1 MWVYSDTAYITG
13 LDPATSYDFFVTT
26 LCSATDSSA
35 ATAALAQF
43 TQCAAI
49 ATPWSENFDNTTT
62 GSAFNPSLPQC
73 WDFYTDGVGSFY
85 YPYFYNRNYSFYA
98 NSGTNFL
105 YGYRSS
111 STSTSTAYGDTTM
124 IITPEIQGLDSATKQ
139 LEFYARTTSAGRPGE
154 VLIGLTDA
162 AGTPGSLTIVDTIY
176 APATTY
182 SKYTV
187 YLDGATT
194 GDARIA
200 FMLRR
205 TPGTYD
211 YICIDDVSV
220 TDIPPCPEPI
230 GLSLAGTTQTTG
242 TISWS
247 SSSAAFNIEVGPMG
261 FTQGTGTSYSSTT
274 TSYTATGLTQNT
286 YYDAYV
292 MSNCTSTGDG
302 TSNWVGPFTFKTE
315 CGDFSVPLTE
325 GFEGFSSGNTADPNL
340 PDCWEYAKT
349 GTSSSFY
356 AYNYNYSFYSNTGN
370 NSVRFYGYASTT
382 SSNSA
387 DGDTLAAFSPRIA
400 GLSGNDKQVIFN
412 VRTSSSVAYYNS
424 KIIIA
429 TADTNSSLGSIHI
442 VDTVN
447 YSSVYQEFTV
457 DLINLPSNAS
467 RVVFMIVPEFV
478 SGYTY
483 SYTYAYLDDIEIRDI
498 PACPEASDI
507 VGTAT
512 SDTSFTFSWSD
523 SSTVSQYVIEWGP
536 TGFTQGTGIPYDSIT
551 GANWSIDT
559 LTSNTTYD
567 LYIQSICPSQGMNS
581 PWYGPVTVTTPCSPV
596 STPWSD
602 GFENSPSYSGGNGN
616 PNLPSCWTYDGNVG
630 NSYSMGYGYSY
641 YANSGSYSLYNYMYS
656 NGGDTNVVST
666 PLIKNLEEG
675 GFELSFYA
683 RTSSTNYPGVFD
695 VVLTDIEG
703 RMESARLVQS
713 ISLSGNTS
721 YQQFKVYL
729 DSNVVQDGDRRVGFR
744 FYSKTNTYDYVYIDD
759 VEINDIPSCFNYNHE
774 VSNITSS
781 GGQGSWSY
789 MGSNCFNIEYG
800 PSGFVQGTGI
810 GSTVS
815 NVSVPHTFSNLNQN
829 TTYDYYVQNCCTNQ
843 WEGPF
848 SFTTECS
855 GPLSGGVYTVGSTG
869 SFETI
874 DSAFTVLNNCGI
886 SGPITLQL
894 LSGYHVPSVELGSIN
909 GSSASNTVTIKGSA
923 SASDTLRNIVFNGT
937 SYLTLSDLSIKSNGG
952 YAIRLNGTSHINITG
967 NTIISPQSSSS
978 SVIGIVASESSTS
991 YSSGTEGE
999 TYLTISDNDIQGG
1012 YFAINLYGNSSYL
1025 NTNISI
1031 TNNTI
1036 TDAYY
1041 YGLYIYYARDVEVSD
1056 NTITDFSNTYNYG
1069 AYLYRLDGG
1078 LITRNEFNSYYSLYT
1093 YYFSTTSEASI
1104 QSEISNNMFYG
1115 GYYGMRVY
1123 YGSNLKVYHNS
1134 IVGSYYGLYDYN
1146 NTSDVDIRNNII
1158 QGGTYSLY
1166 SYYSSASRDYNLYY
1180 GLGSNLAY
1188 VSGSYAS
1195 DLTALQAFDSS
1206 KDQNSLSGDPIFV
1219 SATDLHATGV
1229 LPHNNGDDSAT
1240 VSLDFDGEARP
1251 SGFNSNPDIGADE
1264 FEIFTSQ
1271 NFTSALDTSICFGD
1285 SITLT
1290 TNYTN
1295 SSSSLWTSGE
1305 SSQSITVVATS
1316 DSAVYTIQTSSD
1328 SVRFE
1333 QFIIRAYTL
1342 PEAYLSSTGT
1352 IYKCEEDSVDIS
1364 AYGTNGTYAW
1374 NNSLTTATVTIASQ
1388 GSYWFTVTDSNACS
1402 SISDTLNL
1410 VDYSPISSQL
1420 TWNNPDTS
1428 SGGNVGLV
1436 NLDTIV
1442 TCFGTS
1448 VSLSSSSDASTTY
1461 WSTGDS
1467 AATLFAEQSGAYY
1480 ATTWSSNGCIGTTDT
1495 VFVQVKAQLP
1505 DSILTAS
1512 LVQRCIDESALLT
1525 IGSGSNLMYSWN
1537 TGATSN
1543 QISVSTNGDY
1553 FATITDDFG
1562 CSATTDTV
1570 EFLNYDDPNDTV
1582 WASSA
1587 TTFCDGNTVL
1597 LSVSNNSIYSW
1608 NTGDSTQNISIGA
1621 SGSYWAQVT
1630 DSNGCSVQTDTI
1642 VVTANPLPLEVITN
1656 TGSAVYCDGDSTV
1669 LMLTGQNTYQWSNG
1683 DSTDDISVFT
1693 SGDYFAMLT
1702 DSNGCQSYSDTVAI
1716 TVNALPSDSLVISG
1730 NTEFCQGDSV
1740 IVAALTNVSYIW
1752 NTGDTT
1758 QQVAVSSTSAIT
1770 GMVTDANGCTRQL
1783 DTALITVNPL
1793 PNDSIYATGPTTFCL
1808 GDSVVILSA
1817 DASAMHLWN
1826 TLDTSSSIVAT
1837 SSGAYYVG
1845 LVTNKGCIGASDTID
1860 VVANPNPNAS
1870 ITINGSL
1877 DLCPGDSVEL
1887 IANQGL
1893 TYYWTTGDS
1902 TQAITVAQ
1910 TGNFVVDVTNGF
1922 GCTKA
1927 STVQSVVLHPF
1938 PQTSVILGDTTGIIP
1953 LQQYTYVVTQTLGN
1967 TYNWTAING
1976 AVVSGQGTNIASVIW
1991 SQDTVGSLQVVESNG
2006 YCTDTSSLSIRTNIG
2021 LNEYG
2026 LRNVE
2031 LFPNPTQGNVFISAD
2046 EPLGEIKVYAATGA
2060 LVTSKYTTETSV
2072 HFDFSTLSAGVYWIT
2087 IGTERYRLV
2096 VMH

>member
-1 MWVYSDTAYITG
+1 
-13 LDPATSYDFFVTT
+13 
-26 LCSATDSSA
+26 
-35 ATAALAQF
+35 
-43 TQCAAI
+43 
-49 ATPWSENFDNTTT
+49 
-62 GSAFNPSLPQC
+62 
-73 WDFYTDGVGSFY
+73 
-85 YPYFYNRNYSFYA
+85 
-98 NSGTNFL
+98 
-105 YGYRSS
+105 
-111 STSTSTAYGDTTM
+111 
-124 IITPEIQGLDSATKQ
+124 
-139 LEFYARTTSAGRPGE
+139 
-154 VLIGLTDA
+154 
-162 AGTPGSLTIVDTIY
+162 
-176 APATTY
+176 
-182 SKYTV
+182 
-187 YLDGATT
+187 
-194 GDARIA
+194 
-200 FMLRR
+200 
-205 TPGTYD
+205 
-211 YICIDDVSV
+211 
-220 TDIPPCPEPI
+220 
-230 GLSLAGTTQTTG
+230 
-242 TISWS
+242 
-247 SSSAAFNIEVGPMG
+247 
-261 FTQGTGTSYSSTT
+261 
-274 TSYTATGLTQNT
+274 
-286 YYDAYV
+286 
-292 MSNCTSTGDG
+292 
-302 TSNWVGPFTFKTE
+302 
-315 CGDFSVPLTE
+315 
-325 GFEGFSSGNTADPNL
+325 
-340 PDCWEYAKT
+340 
-349 GTSSSFY
+349 
-356 AYNYNYSFYSNTGN
+356 
-370 NSVRFYGYASTT
+370 
-382 SSNSA
+382 
-387 DGDTLAAFSPRIA
+387 
-400 GLSGNDKQVIFN
+400 
-412 VRTSSSVAYYNS
+412 
-424 KIIIA
+424 
-429 TADTNSSLGSIHI
+429 
-442 VDTVN
+442 
-447 YSSVYQEFTV
+447 
-457 DLINLPSNAS
+457 
-467 RVVFMIVPEFV
+467 
-478 SGYTY
+478 
-483 SYTYAYLDDIEIRDI
+483 
-498 PACPEASDI
+498 
-507 VGTAT
+507 
-512 SDTSFTFSWSD
+512 
-523 SSTVSQYVIEWGP
+523 
-536 TGFTQGTGIPYDSIT
+536 
-551 GANWSIDT
+551 
-559 LTSNTTYD
+559 
-567 LYIQSICPSQGMNS
+567 
-581 PWYGPVTVTTPCSPV
+581 
-596 STPWSD
+596 
-602 GFENSPSYSGGNGN
+602 
-616 PNLPSCWTYDGNVG
+616 
-630 NSYSMGYGYSY
+630 
-641 YANSGSYSLYNYMYS
+641 
-656 NGGDTNVVST
+656 GGDTNVVFT
-666 PLIKNLEEG
+666 PLIENLEDG

-683 RTSSTNYPGVFD
+683 RTSSSSYPGGFD
-695 VVLTDIEG
+695 VVMTDAAGNYET
-703 RMESARLVQS
+703 ARTVKNM
-713 ISLSGNTS
+713 SLNGNTS
-721 YQQFKVYL
+721 YQQYQVYL
-729 DSNVVQDGDRRVGFR
+729 DSNVVQQGDKRVGFR
-744 FYSKTNTYDYVYIDD
+744 FYSKTNSYDYVYIDD
-759 VEINDIPSCFNYNHE
+759 VEIDAIPTCMNYNHA

-781 GGQGSWSY
+781 GGQANWSY
-789 MGSNCFNIEYG
+789 TGTNCFSIEYG
-800 PSGFVQGTGI
+800 LSGFIQGTGA
-810 GSTVS
+810 GTAVS
-815 NVSVPHTFSNLNQN
+815 NTTAPYSFANLNQN
-829 TTYDYYVQNCCTNQ
+829 TSYDYYVQNCCTNK

-886 SGPITLQL
+886 SGPVTLQL
-894 LSGYHVPSVELGSIN
+894 LSGYHVPSVELGLIN
-909 GSSASNTVTIKGSA
+909 GSSASNTVTIKGSTN
-923 SASDTLRNIVFNGT
+923 ASDTLRNVVLNGA
-937 SYLTLSDLSIKSNGG
+937 SYVTLKDLAIKTNGG
-952 YAIRLNGTSHINITG
+952 YAIRLNGTSHITVSG
-967 NTIISPQSSSS
+967 NSIISPQSSSS
-978 SVIGIVASESSTS
+978 SVIGIVASKSSTS
-991 YSSGTEGE
+991 YSSVTEGE
-999 TYLTISDNDIQGG
+999 SYLTIENNEIEGG
-1012 YFAINLYGNSSYL
+1012 YYGINLYGNSGKIGA
-1025 NTNISI
+1025 NNNINISNNDI
-1031 TNNTI
+1031 TK
-1036 TDAYY
+1036 AYY

-1056 NTITDFSNTYNYG
+1056 NTITDFSSTYNYG
-1069 AYLYRLDGG
+1069 AYLNRLDGV
-1078 LITRNEFNSYYSLYT
+1078 LVTRNEFNSYYSLFA

-1123 YGSNLKVYHNS
+1123 YGSSLKVYHNS
-1134 IVGSYYGLYDYN
+1134 VLGSYYGLYDYYN
-1146 NTSDVDIRNNII
+1146 SSDVDIRNNII

-1195 DLTALQAFDSS
+1195 DLTALQGMDSN

-1251 SGFNSNPDIGADE
+1251 SGFNINPDIGADE

-1271 NFTSALDTSICFGD
+1271 NFTLALDTSICFGD
-1285 SITLT
+1285 SITLS

-1295 SSSSLWTSGE
+1295 SYSSLWTSGE

-1374 NNSLTTATVTIASQ
+1374 NNSLTTATVTIGSQ

-1467 AATLFAEQSGAYY
+1467 AATLFAEQSGSYY

-1553 FATITDDFG
+1553 YATITDDFG

-1570 EFLNYDDPNDTV
+1570 EFLNYDNPSDTV

-1587 TTFCDGNTVL
+1587 TTFCHGNSVQ
-1597 LSVSNNSIYSW
+1597 LSVSTNSLYSW
-1608 NTGDSTQNISIGA
+1608 NTGDSTQNISIGS

-1656 TGSAVYCDGDSTV
+1656 TGSAVYCDGGSTV

-1758 QQVAVSSTSAIT
+1758 QQVAVSITSAIT

-1953 LQQYTYVVTQTLGN
+1953 LQQYAYVVTQTPGN

-2046 EPLGEIKVYAATGA
+2046 EPLGEIKVYAAATGA
-2060 LVTSKYTTETSV
+2060 LVTSKNTAETSV